1 VVGRL
6 ALSLWSATQRCLVGR
21 HPDCD
26 VHLEHLSVSRHHAE
40 LTLDHAGHLF
50 LTDLGAGGRAEKVS
64 DDASRMLHVLGV
76 PITSN
81 VTHKNTCKF
90 PMSIH
95 LRRPRQPAMRVHA
108 ARSYGCSLSL
118 STWFRHCVL
127 KQCTRCA
134 RSASNKCQRH
144 VDSTQRAT
152 AAAARRCGEVRCIDK
167 AVQASLFTVP
177 KE

>member
-1 VVGRL
+1 MLERALTLSTLDMLLSCSPSTRPATSQVSKEGAVVGRL
-6 ALSLWSATQRCLVGR
+6 ALSLRSATQRCLVGR

-40 LTLDHAGHLF
+40 LTLDYAGHLV
-50 LTDLGAGGRAEKVS
+50 LTDLGAGRRAEEVS
-64 DDASRMLHVLGV
+64 DDALRMLHVLGV

-108 ARSYGCSLSL
+108 ARGAMDAA
-118 STWFRHCVL
+118 FRRQHGF
-127 KQCTRCA
+127 RIA
-134 RSASNKCQRH
+134 Y
-144 VDSTQRAT
+144 
-152 AAAARRCGEVRCIDK
+152 
-167 AVQASLFTVP
+167 
-177 KE
+177 